1 MQHTPGPWTVSPV
14 IRKDL
19 DDDPMGEYVI
29 REAQDRLTPLY
40 WKAEPESYEIEA
52 VHDENYA
59 NARLVAAAPELLDA
73 LQQAINLTL
82 DEDDPTHHAFM
93 INASIAIK
101 KALNR
106 K

>member
-40 WKAEPESYEIEA
+40 WKAEPESYEIES

-59 NARLVAAAPELLDA
+59 NARLVAAAPELLA
-73 LQQAINLTL
+73 QLKMLVNWAEAQGQECAFARAAITK
-82 DEDDPTHHAFM
+82 
-93 INASIAIK
+93 AIQP
-101 KALNR
+101 
-106 K
+106 